1 MQSCKRSK
9 LISLVFAS
17 LFSHDVGGGV
27 FPFSPLPP
35 LYNSFSIILMD
46 LSCMSS
52 AFYSPFLTE
61 QSGISKLKTIHTVW
75 LPFNAP
81 GPLFPRI
88 WKILQIRIVSLLSP
102 RFFFQG
108 LHFCLVP
115 AIVHLCFPN
124 PGLIC
129 IILYRETHTATAR

>member
-61 QSGISKLKTIHTVW
+61 QSGISKLKTIHCLAPFQRAGPAIPTNLKNFTNSNCFPP
-75 LPFNAP
+75 LPA
-81 GPLFPRI
+81 
-88 WKILQIRIVSLLSP
+88 
-102 RFFFQG
+102 FFF
-108 LHFCLVP
+108 
-115 AIVHLCFPN
+115 
-124 PGLIC
+124 PGAPFLPC
-129 IILYRETHTATAR
+129 SCHCSLMFS